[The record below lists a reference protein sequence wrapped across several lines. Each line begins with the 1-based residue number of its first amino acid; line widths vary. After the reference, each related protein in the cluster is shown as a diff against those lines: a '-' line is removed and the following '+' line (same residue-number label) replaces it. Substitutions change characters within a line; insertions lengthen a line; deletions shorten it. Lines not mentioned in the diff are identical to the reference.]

1 MFFVKNKV
9 KIQVRFKLNSI
20 LRKTK
25 VEKNLQKSQN
35 GKKSVAEKKGRKN
48 SKKRRIEASCSN
60 PNSSGTRSTSDT
72 DSGSTTD

>member
-1 MFFVKNKV
+1 MFFVKYKV
-9 KIQVRFKLNSI
+9 KFYFAQNKG
-20 LRKTK
+20 RKK
-25 VEKNLQKSQN
+25 AAQIAKRKKN
-35 GKKSVAEKKGRKN
+35 VAEKKGRKN